1 MTNDTR
7 RIHLNLLVSGFGV
20 HGGSW
25 LHPEAAEIET
35 RDLEHY
41 VRIAETAERG
51 TFDALLLADAPAL
64 GTGGGVYLGNPFEP
78 ITLLSAIA
86 ARTSHIGL
94 IPTASTTFND
104 PYNLARLVA
113 SLDLV
118 SAGRAGWNA
127 VTTSK
132 LQAARNFGLDEH
144 LAHAVRYERADE
156 FIAVVQRLWHSWETD
171 AVVRDTVERRQVR
184 PGSVAEID
192 FEGELFRVAGPLDVP
207 PSAQGR
213 PVQVQAGGSAAGI
226 RLGARHAELV
236 YANAGSLESSR
247 AFVEEFKSLA
257 ATYGRDPAHI
267 AIAPGVVPYLADTEE
282 NARRVKRELEEA
294 VDVRDLL
301 QAGERHLH
309 VDLSGFDPEAPFP
322 VDLLPPDDEV
332 TNSVRT
338 YTQLAAAIRG
348 GDYTVRGALLRV
360 GGGSIHRE
368 FVGSVEQFADDL
380 ERWFTAGA
388 ADGFTLMPP
397 LVPSQLDVLVDELVP
412 VLRSR
417 GLFREE
423 YEEAT
428 LRGHYGLPV
437 PAAPSGAEA
446 ARVAVAR

>member
-35 RDLEHY
+35 RDLDHY
-41 VRIAETAERG
+41 VRIARTAERG

-86 ARTSHIGL
+86 TRTSHIGL

-127 VTTSK
+127 VTTSN

-282 NARRVKRELEEA
+282 KARRVKREKFGNQALAIVNTALDKLDASLRSIMPDHGVPDPKMPAGHVAFPEVEELRA
-294 VDVRDLL
+294 RTLAL
-301 QAGERHLH
+301 GPNAGAGERGTIL
-309 VDLSGFDPEAPFP
+309 
-322 VDLLPPDDEV
+322 
-332 TNSVRT
+332 
-338 YTQLAAAIRG
+338 
-348 GDYTVRGALLRV
+348 ALL
-360 GGGSIHRE
+360 
-368 FVGSVEQFADDL
+368 GSVERAEILIRRIDA
-380 ERWFTAGA
+380 ERRSVNRQSVVARA
-388 ADGFTLMPP
+388 AALKG
-397 LVPSQLDVLVDELVP
+397 
-412 VLRSR
+412 SR
-417 GLFREE
+417 ERPMDTG
-423 YEEAT
+423 
-428 LRGHYGLPV
+428 GMSPV
-437 PAAPSGAEA
+437 PAE
-446 ARVAVAR
+446 